1 MVIDVIHDIG
11 HIVHTGN
18 TVPIGN
24 IGTLGVFI
32 SVGENLS
39 PTFQPN
45 SYMDELYPSM
55 NSYNT
60 HVTNPVEL
68 YINLS
73 VFLGLC
79 ILASFI
85 CIKEPK
91 RLYRT
96 GRKNTD
102 DIIINS

>member
-1 MVIDVIHDIG
+1 
-11 HIVHTGN
+11 
-18 TVPIGN
+18 
-24 IGTLGVFI
+24 
-32 SVGENLS
+32 
-39 PTFQPN
+39 
-45 SYMDELYPSM
+45 M
-55 NSYNT
+55 NSYNAQFT
-60 HVTNPVEL
+60 SPAEL

-79 ILASFI
+79 IVASFI

-102 DIIINS
+102 EIIINP